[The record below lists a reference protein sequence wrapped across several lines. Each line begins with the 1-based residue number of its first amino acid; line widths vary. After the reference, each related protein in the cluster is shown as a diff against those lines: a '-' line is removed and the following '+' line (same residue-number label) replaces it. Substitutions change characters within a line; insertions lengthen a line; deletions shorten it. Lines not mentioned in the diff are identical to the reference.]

1 MIVRAGVIGLLL
13 VTAALLQTAFVPLVV
28 LGGFRPDLLLLV
40 TVAFALHDGPATGV
54 RVGFSAGLLMDLLL
68 NESAAGLSALVYV
81 GVAYAVGVVR
91 PYLAHESMTAP
102 LLLAFLSGLV
112 ATGGYGLLSRLMG
125 DQRFTFELVASASLF
140 VAFFNTIL
148 APPVMG
154 LVDRLDERFPLEGT
168 AAVR

>member
-1 MIVRAGVIGLLL
+1 MIVRTLVVGLLL
-13 VTAALLQTAFVPLVV
+13 ITAALLQTAFVPLVV

-40 TVAFALHDGPATGV
+40 AVAFALHDGPATGA
-54 RVGFSAGLLMDLLL
+54 RVGFAAGLLMDLLL

-81 GVAYAVGVVR
+81 GVAYTVGVVR
-91 PYLAHESMTAP
+91 PYLAHGSVTAP

-125 DQRFTFELVASASLF
+125 DQRFTFELVTSASLF

-148 APPVMG
+148 APPVVG
-154 LVDRLDERFPLEGT
+154 LVGWLDERFPLEGA